1 MEKKAVAL
9 KYPKNAFAPF
19 ITAKGSGLTAEKILE
34 IAREN
39 DIPVKVEDTAVE
51 ILSNQDIGDAVSEE
65 TWEVLAIIFSTIMKK
80 EV

>member
-19 ITAKGSGLTAEKILE
+19 ITAKGTGLTAEKILE